1 MNASASRIV
10 AIMLAIFL
18 ITGTSTFF
26 VTQCLGQTQNQ
37 PSTIQSPFSETTLT
51 IVPTVVAAPVV
62 SNDSNWAGYII
73 ASDLQNPQSTVT
85 GISASWTVTSVVH
98 STQQDTFAAV
108 WIGIGGFFDNTLIQ
122 IGTEQDSI
130 RGQGYYSAWYEFLPE
145 YSNTIDNIVV
155 SPGDQITAS
164 IQLIDMV
171 NETWSI
177 YIEDL
182 TTLQSFNGTVNY
194 PASQLSA
201 EWVVERPVS
210 GHRLTPLSDIGT
222 VSFTDCQA
230 TIGTQTGSIS
240 SFPALQSVMFSSVQN
255 TEGITQLT
263 AVSSLSNDGS
273 SFTVE
278 TSPSAIPEFSN
289 WLILPLIMGTVLFTV
304 VLRKIHNT
312 QNKTQQQNLQLR

>member
-1 MNASASRIV
+1 LKESVSRLV

-18 ITGTSTFF
+18 ITGISTCF
-26 VTQCLGQTQNQ
+26 VTQCLGQTQTQ
-37 PSTIQSPFSETTLT
+37 LTKVQSPFAETTLT
-51 IVPTVVAAPVV
+51 IAPIVVAAPVV
-62 SNDSNWAGYII
+62 SNDTNWAGYII
-73 ASDLQNPQSTVT
+73 ASDLQNPEPTVT
-85 GISASWTVTSVVH
+85 GISASWTVTSVVP

-108 WIGIGGFFDNTLIQ
+108 WIGIGGFFDNSLIQ

-130 RGQGYYSAWYEFLPE
+130 RGEGYYSAWYEFLPE
-145 YSNTIDNIVV
+145 YSHTIDNIIV
-155 SPGDQITAS
+155 SPGDQVTAS
-164 IQLIDMV
+164 IQLIDAV
-171 NETWSI
+171 NGTWSI

-182 TTLQSFNGTVNY
+182 TTMHSFNGTVDY

-201 EWVVERPVS
+201 EWVVERPTS

-255 TEGITQLT
+255 TEATTQLT
-263 AVSSLSNDGS
+263 AVSSLSNDGT

-289 WLILPLIMGTVLFTV
+289 WLILPLTMGTILFTV
-304 VLRKIHNT
+304 ALRKIHT
-312 QNKTQQQNLQLR
+312 KNKHQ